1 MGLLS
6 DRYFKTNSRLNLFVT
21 TSFCG
26 CPEDL
31 LKVLSC
37 NETIEEMKL
46 DGNKNIDQEILD
58 EIDQELTY
66 ESSSS
71 EEEDAEDESDE
82 ESASSYCSSE
92 EAESASSKDSH
103 EDIAQDEM
111 FEEDRHKITAI
122 AETKMDIESLG
133 DEESHRK
140 ANDLD
145 SAPTGGEAM
154 LSDMPDEDNK
164 ALAKRKAVQAV
175 MQDKSLSPVER
186 NKKLQDIMSGKVELP
201 PVPDAKKPA
210 TKAPPPAPASVATQP
225 PVEVED
231 STPTGGEAML
241 SDMPD
246 EDNKALA
253 KRKAVQAVMQDKSLS
268 PVERNKKL
276 QDIMSGKVE
285 LPPVP
290 DAKKPPAEASATSV
304 SILAETKPQGKKS
317 KPKNA
322 KPKAAPE
329 IMSRTT
335 ALKAADDP
343 MEKSDTSLVSGHNF
357 RRYDSHMSLDYG
369 TPTAIAHDWKQWMT
383 RTHPKTHD
391 NMLDVLLAH
400 KYRLSL
406 KSAPNQSS
414 FRVVAV
420 VFFSRMQGGVRR
432 QERFHVVGTNNE
444 PNSIAGS
451 ICAERAALM
460 QLSFVL
466 DIEEVNKVIIVTD
479 NIDPVSPGIM
489 CREFMSS
496 FKHMS
501 DSTPILLGR
510 GVCKKCGL
518 DLSGKACGDEIGNFD
533 PDNLTDVQR
542 KLFEECGTKDGSKY
556 PSPHDFTGS
565 VTSLRNLFPY
575 PSLYSKLSS
584 NEAFKFGH
592 KYAASKPK
600 HNPNEG
606 SNPPLNTSIVSSRTV
621 DSTIGS
627 YRQERFDL
635 SMISNLGEDE
645 PMTSTEW
652 RPSSSKPDPPTSAFN
667 ATLGIMRG
675 IQEGGEY
682 QGNVG
687 INEMTPEI
695 IHHLA
700 VKTLKVSPRL
710 KSSQQ
715 REKLIRLASEA
726 TAMEIPRS
734 LIHPIRYGAAVL
746 FSDFT
751 VALASQKVGFEY
763 R

>member
-1 MGLLS
+1 MG
-6 DRYFKTNSRLNLFVT
+6 VH
-21 TSFCG
+21 
-26 CPEDL
+26 EDL
-31 LKVLSC
+31 LKVLQC
-37 NETIEEMKL
+37 NEIIEEMKL

-58 EIDQELTY
+58 EIDQELSY

-71 EEEDAEDESDE
+71 EGEEVDDESDE
-82 ESASSYCSSE
+82 ESASSDYSSE
-92 EAESASSKDSH
+92 EAESASSEDSGSDD
-103 EDIAQDEM
+103 DIAGHKA
-111 FEEDRHKITAI
+111 FEESRRTMASI
-122 AETKMDIESLG
+122 AETEMGFENSS
-133 DEESHRK
+133 DEESQIK
-140 ANDLD
+140 AEDPD

-186 NKKLQDIMSGKVELP
+186 NKKIQDIMSGKVELP
-201 PVPDAKKPA
+201 PVSAAKKPA
-210 TKAPPPAPASVATQP
+210 EASVTPAP
-225 PVEVED
+225 
-231 STPTGGEAML
+231 EA
-241 SDMPD
+241 
-246 EDNKALA
+246 KY
-253 KRKAVQAVMQDKSLS
+253 K
-268 PVERNKKL
+268 
-276 QDIMSGKVE
+276 
-285 LPPVP
+285 
-290 DAKKPPAEASATSV
+290 
-304 SILAETKPQGKKS
+304 GKKS
-317 KPKNA
+317 KPKKT
-322 KPKAAPE
+322 KPMTAPE
-329 IMSRTT
+329 TMVMPTE
-335 ALKAADDP
+335 LKAADDP
-343 MEKSDTSLVSGHNF
+343 LEKSDISLVSGHNF
-357 RRYDSHMSLDYG
+357 KRNDSQMSYDYG
-369 TPTAIAHDWKQWMT
+369 TPTAIAHDWKQWMM
-383 RTHPKTHD
+383 RTHPRTHD
-391 NMLDVLLAH
+391 NLLDVLLAH

-432 QERFHVVGTNNE
+432 QERFHVVGSNDE
-444 PNSIAGS
+444 PNSIVGS

-479 NIDPVSPGIM
+479 NIDPVSPGMM

-518 DLSGKACGDEIGNFD
+518 NLSGKACGDANGDFD

-542 KLFEECGTKDGSKY
+542 KLFEECGTTTGSKF

-565 VTSLRNLFPY
+565 VTSLRDLFPY
-575 PSLYSKLSS
+575 PSLYSGLSS
-584 NEAFKFGH
+584 VEAFKFGH

-606 SNPPLNTSIVSSRTV
+606 SNPPLNTSIMSSRTV

-635 SMISNLGEDE
+635 SMISNLAEDE
-645 PMTSTEW
+645 PTTSAEG
-652 RPSSSKPDPPTSAFN
+652 RSPSSKPDPPSSALN
-667 ATLGIMRG
+667 ATLDIMRG

-687 INEMTPEI
+687 IIEMTPEI
-695 IHHLA
+695 IHHLV

-726 TAMEIPRS
+726 TALEIPRS
-734 LIHPIRYGAAVL
+734 RIHPIRYGAAVL

-751 VALASQKVGFEY
+751 VALASQKVGLEY
-763 R
+763 GYDHPTIICCAVSFHTNC